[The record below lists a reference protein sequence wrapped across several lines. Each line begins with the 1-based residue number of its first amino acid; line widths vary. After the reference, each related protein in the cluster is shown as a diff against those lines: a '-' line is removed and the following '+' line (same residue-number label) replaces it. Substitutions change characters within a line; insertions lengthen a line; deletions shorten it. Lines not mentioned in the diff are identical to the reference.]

1 MNSND
6 VGERLHDRATRGE
19 VLTADEQV
27 QLNEWYAERDRA
39 EAATLSQ
46 LPPPQGL
53 DTVHAQVDVVV
64 VQLGVVTQRIQTLS
78 AKNDAVRKEIVKLQP
93 RLASK

>member
-1 MNSND
+1 MNSNG